1 MNKRQTWRLEEAM
14 ERTGVLKEGHFSL
27 SSGRHSAWYMQC
39 AQLLQHPG
47 EAEAAGAALAELFRG
62 QKVDVVVGPALGGVI
77 IAHETA
83 RALGVRCLF
92 AERKEGKMVLRRGFT
107 LHPGERVL
115 LTEDVVTTGG
125 SVGEVADLVEAEGAV
140 MVGIASLVDRS
151 GGRTSF
157 RVPFRSLLQHTIE
170 SFDPA
175 DCPLCKQGLPVEQPG
190 SRQTEKV

>member
-1 MNKRQTWRLEEAM
+1 VNKRKWRLEEVM

-47 EAEAAGAALAELFRG
+47 EAEAAGTALAELFRG